1 MCLIIDANV
10 VSLVFPAPS
19 EDFRP
24 VHEALISGKARFV
37 YGGKLTQEYAAI
49 RSFRRLLLLL
59 DQRGSARQV
68 ADATV
73 NAEAERLRARNLC
86 RSDDQHIVA
95 LARVSG
101 VRLLCSNDQD
111 LSIDFKDATL
121 LSRPPGSVYRRAE
134 HAHLL
139 RKHCSRGQTRE

>member
-49 RSFRRLLLLL
+49 TSFRRLLLLL

-73 NAEAERLRARNLC
+73 NAEAERLRAQNLC
-86 RSDDQHIVA
+86 RSDDQHIVGP
-95 LARVSG
+95 RSG
-101 VRLLCSNDQD
+101 QRSQAVVFERSGPLNRLQGRDSPLPP
-111 LSIDFKDATL
+111 
-121 LSRPPGSVYRRAE
+121 SR
-134 HAHLL
+134 
-139 RKHCSRGQTRE
+139 